1 VNPAWGSRVTM
12 ESTGLANYNAG
23 FVRFDKK
30 VSGGLL
36 VGANY
41 TWSATFSDSDELLN
55 IPDLVN
61 STPHIPQNYFN
72 YRNDYS
78 RSLFDRPQRLTVHY
92 SYQIPAL
99 RKNQIFSGW
108 QLTGFSEWQSGQPFT
123 VRTGVDSGGSGS
135 AVPFRP
141 NYNPAGAFRYDPVE

>member
-1 VNPAWGSRVTM
+1 SKFINSPADLQNPTTHFYSFSVQRELSRGTNVELGYTGSRSYHQLRQGQANPGLLTADLAARVVSSGSSSAIPGVQARRVNPAWGSRVTM

-72 YRNDYS
+72 YRN
-78 RSLFDRPQRLTVHY
+78 
-92 SYQIPAL
+92 
-99 RKNQIFSGW
+99 
-108 QLTGFSEWQSGQPFT
+108 
-123 VRTGVDSGGSGS
+123 
-135 AVPFRP
+135 
-141 NYNPAGAFRYDPVE
+141 